1 MWEKGIWNGQVLWH
15 FCLILT
21 TFGRARLIWL
31 NLRKDPF
38 DYSHIWTRIN
48 LALGEKTC
56 PICQILG
63 TNFLRECPHHN
74 LCYLSF
80 LYFPYFLGVSPKLV
94 WTFSQGKNLWLKEGG
109 WVCINVRHPSSNRLS
124 FAEQISNWSSSPSWI
139 RSIWHGFHFLL
150 DTQFQ
155 KSSKVKVW
163 IF

>member
-1 MWEKGIWNGQVLWH
+1 MRKGDLNWTGVVTLLSHFDNIWT
-15 FCLILT
+15 C
-21 TFGRARLIWL
+21 RLIWL
-31 NLRKDPF
+31 NLRQDPF

-63 TNFLRECPHHN
+63 TNFLRECPHHK

-80 LYFPYFLGVSPKLV
+80 LYFPDFLGVSPKLV

-155 KSSKVKVW
+155 KSSNVKVW